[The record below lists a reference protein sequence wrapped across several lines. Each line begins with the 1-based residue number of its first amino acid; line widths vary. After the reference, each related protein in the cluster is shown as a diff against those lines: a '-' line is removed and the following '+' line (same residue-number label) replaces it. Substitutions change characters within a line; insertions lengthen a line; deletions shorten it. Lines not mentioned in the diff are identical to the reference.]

1 MLAGLSL
8 FRKASYDSNGTI
20 KFTNFPFTIVVSEAV
35 IVAWRTSTLLPTT
48 DRRKS
53 NIFGLFRPNVLWHN
67 QQTMRAKRR

>member
-35 IVAWRTSTLLPTT
+35 IVATSTLLPTT

-53 NIFGLFRPNVLWHN
+53 NIFGLFRPNVF
-67 QQTMRAKRR
+67 